1 IRAAARPRSASSS
14 GPAEIEGAT
23 TGAGPDSPGVH
34 VPSVWPLTWT
44 TVGSRRRA
52 NVFRN
57 SELARASMH
66 RTIPASTSWYQ
77 GATCS
82 AHPRGPVG
90 AGGGAGAPGRR
101 LTAAIAP
108 SILRLAPAV
117 EEGRERDLGWEVVV
131 EGGRAEVA

>member
-66 RTIPASTSWYQ
+66 RRGGDARRLEDLGFVETD
-77 GATCS
+77 
-82 AHPRGPVG
+82 HPEEFRDLV
-90 AGGGAGAPGRR
+90 GRR
-101 LTAAIAP
+101 SCESRRIV
-108 SILRLAPAV
+108 ILAHSV
-117 EEGRERDLGWEVVV
+117 G
-131 EGGRAEVA
+131 